1 MFSESIR
8 QRFNTGIFIT
18 KAFLCLVI
26 LICSIFSENI
36 FAQNNPFGAPPAQPA
51 GANPA
56 APGGNIAADPLAD
69 ENNLIIRQL
78 LTEDPNT
85 PLELADAIR
94 LSVQLGR
101 TDIARRFIK
110 KFDALMPSP
119 KECSDIQRS
128 LNSAFLYE
136 IATHSKL
143 QPDGDRF
150 VATIRSGAIEYLRD
164 DARVAR
170 LILDLGSDD
179 SFVRRRAT
187 TE

>member
-8 QRFNTGIFIT
+8 QRFNIGIFIT

-119 KECSDIQRS
+119 KE
-128 LNSAFLYE
+128 
-136 IATHSKL
+136 
-143 QPDGDRF
+143 
-150 VATIRSGAIEYLRD
+150 
-164 DARVAR
+164 
-170 LILDLGSDD
+170 
-179 SFVRRRAT
+179 
-187 TE
+187 